1 MARVTGVV
9 SLYIRNFS
17 KMGGDINLISQI
29 SFINHISFLGMRTCH
44 GMSLQGG
51 VVLRQRGGNGT
62 VFDIGFIFL
71 LKDFFQKL
79 KLRVRILDVNK
90 GDNFLVDYLLLWV
103 IDVGFTIF
111 VSLLT

>member
-1 MARVTGVV
+1 MSMARVTRVV

-17 KMGGDINLISQI
+17 KMRGVIHRIRFD
-29 SFINHISFLGMRTCH
+29 GMRTCH

-51 VVLRQRGGNGT
+51 MVLRQRGGNGT
-62 VFDIGFIFL
+62 VFDIGVIFL